1 MTKVKLCGLTRPE
14 DVAAANACMP
24 DYVGFVFAPRSRR
37 YVTPRQGAALRARLD
52 PRILAVGVFVQTEP
66 AVVARLLE
74 EGVIHMAQLHGGQDE
89 AYLHD
94 LRELTGK
101 PVIQAFRMDGDGAVQ
116 AAQASLA
123 DYVLLD
129 QGDGGTGRPFDWAL
143 AKGLSR
149 PYFLAGGLNPENAAA
164 AVEALHPYALD
175 VSSGIETDG
184 RKDPKKMAAFVAAVR
199 GKG

>member
-37 YVTPRQGAALRARLD
+37 YVTPRQVAALRARLD